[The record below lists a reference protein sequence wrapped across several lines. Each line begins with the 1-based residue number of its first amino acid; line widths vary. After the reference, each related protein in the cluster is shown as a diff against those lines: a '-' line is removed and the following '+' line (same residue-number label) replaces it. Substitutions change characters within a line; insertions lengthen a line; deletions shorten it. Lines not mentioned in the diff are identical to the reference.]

1 MVNQNMYLTPLS
13 ALTPATIEQLGMML
27 DSRKVIPT
35 SKGHLR
41 DWRGLAEMVGLSAV
55 QQSALN
61 GKANCLFT
69 EEVLKLWQTLKDPKL
84 PPNIGT
90 LQDLLEEIDRWDIH
104 DDLAPQFELDAEKYR
119 QPVEQSQIDR
129 KKQQNS
135 SDREIITID
144 DTVLVEKGLPPQQ
157 YDVMLLYADEDYAR
171 ANEILE
177 RLEERNIKVFIKNRD
192 LIPGVFEFDAVL
204 EMIANR
210 CNKIVVIFSDPLF
223 QNDKLNSFL
232 VSYAQV
238 VGIETDKRKII
249 PVTFEMCNIPS
260 KLRFIYRV
268 DYSNNQHWNFYDKL
282 YNSVRPSHL
291 PPSTQLMP
299 RATKPSLSEE
309 IEPMK
314 SATSTSLD
322 SAYLSESPPWS
333 TPLEEAKRTKNKKL
347 KFLKIFNK
355 GKKKVGQSVA
365 S

>member
-1 MVNQNMYLTPLS
+1 MLGT
-13 ALTPATIEQLGMML
+13 ATAPFIDLYAYSLNLKLDHGMML

-35 SKGHLR
+35 PKGHLR

-84 PPNIGT
+84 PANVGT

-119 QPVEQSQIDR
+119 QPVEQSQTDR
-129 KKQQNS
+129 KKQQVS

-144 DTVLVEKGLPPQQ
+144 DAVLVEKGLPPQQ

-177 RLEERNIKVFIKNRD
+177 RLEERKIKVFIKNRD
-192 LIPGVFEFDAVL
+192 LIPGVFEFDAVV
-204 EMIANR
+204 EMIA
-210 CNKIVVIFSDPLF
+210 
-223 QNDKLNSFL
+223 NSFL

-299 RATKPSLSEE
+299 RATKPFLSEE

-333 TPLEEAKRTKNKKL
+333 TPLEETKRAKNKKL